1 MMPAD
6 HFGFS
11 KLVVCDLQK
20 CAAFYK
26 SVCRLT
32 EQARVDAE
40 IEGRAISEIMF
51 NPTEEN
57 AATFVLLTYRDT
69 PKPALGESIVGFI
82 SKDVSAF
89 VERARAAGGKIVQE
103 VAPRPE
109 HGVDVAFVRDPEG
122 HLIEVV
128 QVV

>member
-1 MMPAD
+1 MPAD

-11 KLVVCDLQK
+11 KLVVGDLEK

-26 SVCRLT
+26 SVCGLT

-57 AATFVLLTYRDT
+57 AATFVLLTYHDAPR
-69 PKPALGESIVGFI
+69 PAVGELIVGFI
-82 SKDVSAF
+82 TKDIAAF
-89 VERARAAGGKIVQE
+89 VERARAAGGTIVQE

-128 QVV
+128 KVI